1 MLGRLI
7 VVLAVLATFLTPLF
21 AGTDDPG
28 VNKRQHRQ
36 KDRIKQGV
44 RSGEL
49 TKEEAKSLRGEQ
61 KAIRE
66 KERAYKSDGNLTK
79 DERKELHQ
87 ELNESSQHIAEEK
100 HDAEKR

>member
-1 MLGRLI
+1 MFGRMM
-7 VVLAVLATFLTPLF
+7 VVVGTLVAFTVPVH

-49 TKEEAKSLRGEQ
+49 SKEEAKSLRGEH

-66 KERAYKSDGNLTK
+66 KEQAYKSDGNLTK

-87 ELNESSQHIAEEK
+87 ELNESSKHIAEEK

>member
-1 MLGRLI
+1 MLGRMM
-7 VVLAVLATFLTPLF
+7 VVLATLVTLVAPVY

-44 RSGEL
+44 HSGEL

-87 ELNESSQHIAEEK
+87 ELNESSKHIAEEK
-100 HDAEKR
+100 QDTEKR

>member
-1 MLGRLI
+1 MFGRQMVLLVMLTAFI
-7 VVLAVLATFLTPLF
+7 SPVF

-87 ELNESSQHIAEEK
+87 ESNESSKHIAEEK

>member
-1 MLGRLI
+1 MIARLMVI
-7 VVLAVLATFLTPLF
+7 VALLATFCAPVF

-28 VNKRQHRQ
+28 VNRRQHRQ

-49 TKEEAKSLRGEQ
+49 TKEEAKGLRGEK

-66 KERAYKSDGNLTK
+66 KEKAFKSDGQLTK

-87 ELNESSQHIAEEK
+87 ELNESSKHIADEK

>member
-1 MLGRLI
+1 MIGRMM
-7 VVLAVLATFLTPLF
+7 VVLIVLATFIAPAF

-61 KAIRE
+61 KAIRQ
-66 KERAYKSDGNLTK
+66 KERAYKSDGTLTK

-87 ELNESSQHIAEEK
+87 ELNESSKHIAEEK
-100 HDAEKR
+100 HDTEKR

>member
-1 MLGRLI
+1 MIALI
-7 VVLAVLATFLTPLF
+7 LLATFATPVV

-28 VNKRQHRQ
+28 VNRRQHRQ

-44 RSGEL
+44 RTGEL
-49 TKEEAKSLRGEQ
+49 TRQEAQKLRAEQ

-66 KERAYKSDGNLTK
+66 KERALKSDGQLTK
-79 DERKELHQ
+79 DERKDLHQ
-87 ELNESSQHIAEEK
+87 DLNQSSQHIAEEK

>member
-1 MLGRLI
+1 MLGRLM
-7 VVLAVLATFLTPLF
+7 VVLVVLATFIAPVF

-28 VNKRQHRQ
+28 VNRRQHRQ

-61 KAIRE
+61 KAIRQKE
-66 KERAYKSDGNLTK
+66 KAFKSDGQLTK
-79 DERKELHQ
+79 DERKDLHQ
-87 ELNESSQHIAEEK
+87 DLNQASKRIHEEK
-100 HDAEKR
+100 HDEEKR

>member
-1 MLGRLI
+1 MIGRIL
-7 VVLAVLATFLTPLF
+7 VVLAALAAFTTPVLA
-21 AGTDDPG
+21 GTNDPG

-61 KAIRE
+61 KAIHMKE
-66 KERAYKSDGNLTK
+66 KAFKSDGTLTK
-79 DERKELHQ
+79 DERKDLHQ
-87 ELNESSQHIAEEK
+87 DLNQSSQRIHEEK
-100 HDAEKR
+100 HDEEKR